1 VLLTLPVFAPE
12 VPAVIEFTPAG
23 ERHLR
28 LVLAMSR
35 LGMISDDDLAG
46 LRRTS
51 MSAIAIR
58 ALIEKGWQ
66 REVGGD
72 YSFKLISA
80 YARLILPHR
89 DSEEEFSTENGEPLV
104 CVAINAGHPEWITIG
119 KAFSAIEALQ
129 PGLGRKAI
137 GILEGSLCHFGI
149 PHTVGGA
156 FEMAQNL
163 YWYGEDDESVV
174 LEEYG
179 DEADDADIPRRADL
193 FDGIPEWA
201 YVKISNELPYSTDE
215 EFAVATERL
224 ADHPVGKLLAALLH
238 LDRID
243 SDNDLFA
250 TPYLNEERIIPNEPP
265 IVCGWTGET
274 DFDRIYDDNYRYF
287 AEDGEEPPWSGCVM
301 FAPTEAGISE
311 SLPRIRHTGLVL
323 RALDMALHEA
333 RNLNNEL

>member
-1 VLLTLPVFAPE
+1 MLLTLPVFAPE
-12 VPAVIEFTPAG
+12 VPAVIEFTSAG

-35 LGMISDDDLAG
+35 LGMISEEDLAG

-51 MSAIAIR
+51 MSASAIR
-58 ALIEKGWQ
+58 TLIEKGWQ

-72 YSFKLISA
+72 YTFKLISA

-89 DSEEEFSTENGEPLV
+89 DSEEEFSTESGAPLV
-104 CVAINAGHPEWITIG
+104 GVAINAGHPEWIAIG

-129 PGLGRKAI
+129 PGLGRKAL
-137 GILEGSLCHFGI
+137 GILEGSLSHFGS
-149 PHTVGGA
+149 PHTAGGA

-179 DEADDADIPRRADL
+179 DEADDADVPRRADL
-193 FDGIPEWA
+193 FDGIPAWA
-201 YVKISNELPYSTDE
+201 YVNISDDLPYASE
-215 EFAVATERL
+215 EQFASAVERF

-243 SDNDLFA
+243 DDNDKFA
-250 TPYLNEERIIPNEPP
+250 TPYQNEECCTPNEPP
-265 IVCGWTGET
+265 IVCGWDGEA
-274 DFDRIYDDNYRYF
+274 DFDRIFDDNYRYF
-287 AEDGEEPPWSGCVM
+287 AEGGEEAPWVGCVM
-301 FAPTEAGISE
+301 FAPSEAGIAE

-323 RALDMALHEA
+323 RALDSALHEA
-333 RNLNNEL
+333 RKLNNEL

>member
-1 VLLTLPVFAPE
+1 MLLTLPVFAPE

-51 MSAIAIR
+51 MSASAIR
-58 ALIEKGWQ
+58 TLIEKGWQ
-66 REVGGD
+66 REVGGE
-72 YSFKLISA
+72 YTFKLISA

-89 DSEEEFSTENGEPLV
+89 DSEEEFSTESGEPLV
-104 CVAINAGHPEWITIG
+104 GVAINAGRPEWITIG
-119 KAFSAIEALQ
+119 KTFSAIEALQ
-129 PGLGRKAI
+129 PGLGRKAL
-137 GILEGSLCHFGI
+137 GILEGSLCHFGT

-156 FEMAQNL
+156 FEMAQHL

-179 DEADDADIPRRADL
+179 DEADDADVPRRADL

-201 YVKISNELPYSTDE
+201 YVNISKDLPYATDE
-215 EFAVATERL
+215 EFAAATERL

-243 SDNDLFA
+243 SDNELFA
-250 TPYLNEERIIPNEPP
+250 APYQSDDCSIPNEPP
-265 IVCGWTGET
+265 VVCGWNGEA
-274 DFDRIYDDNYRYF
+274 DFDQIFDDNYRYF
-287 AEDGEEPPWSGCVM
+287 AEGGEEPPWSGCVM

-323 RALDMALHEA
+323 RALDTALHEA
-333 RNLNNEL
+333 RKLNNEL